1 MENLLSVDGALIR
14 ILTKLGNL
22 ILLNVL
28 WIIGCIPL
36 ITIGTSTTAFY
47 YAVVKT
53 VRRER
58 SYPAKEFW
66 QSYKK
71 NLLRGSLVTL
81 IFLAGTLLFY
91 FNREYVAAINHG
103 TAITKVIVYDGLF
116 IIAIA
121 LLVCIFPVLS
131 RFSLGLL
138 RIWKLTFVMVI
149 RFAPYTILLVAGT
162 LTIGYLQFRYL
173 PIPLIFMIPALWCYA
188 ASFLIERMLKKYT
201 PKPLEGEDAW
211 YYE

>member
-1 MENLLSVDGALIR
+1 MGNLLSVDGAFIR

-47 YAVVKT
+47 YATVKT

-66 QSYKK
+66 QSYRK

-81 IFLAGTLLFY
+81 VFLALALLLY
-91 FNREYVAAINHG
+91 LNREYAATITKGTSITKIILYDGILLVAA
-103 TAITKVIVYDGLF
+103 AQV
-116 IIAIA
+116 
-121 LLVCIFPVLS
+121 VCIFPVLS
-131 RFSLGLL
+131 RFSLGLVQ
-138 RIWKLTFVMVI
+138 IWKLTFVMSI
-149 RFAPYTILLVAGT
+149 RFLPYTILLMIGT
-162 LTIGYLQFRYL
+162 LTALYLQFRYL
-173 PIPLIFMIPALWCYA
+173 PIPMIFMIPALWCYT
-188 ASFLIERMLKKYT
+188 ASYLMERMLKKFT